1 MKYLKVLVL
10 SLLLS
15 ASTIASADKP
25 PTDYQ
30 CNVVSS
36 MAGTVQRVR
45 VEYGVTVE
53 EMRVRA
59 IAHTPLEL
67 RGVML
72 EVINIVYSGVSPEAT
87 PEDVYTSFMIS
98 CIGVEV

>member
-10 SLLLS
+10 GLLLS

-25 PTDYQ
+25 PTEYQ
-30 CNVVSS
+30 CSVVSS

-59 IAHTPLEL
+59 IKHTPPAL

-72 EVINIVYSGVSPEAT
+72 EVINMVYSSVSPTAT
-87 PEDVYTSFMIS
+87 PKDVYTGFMFS
-98 CIGVEV
+98 CTGVEV